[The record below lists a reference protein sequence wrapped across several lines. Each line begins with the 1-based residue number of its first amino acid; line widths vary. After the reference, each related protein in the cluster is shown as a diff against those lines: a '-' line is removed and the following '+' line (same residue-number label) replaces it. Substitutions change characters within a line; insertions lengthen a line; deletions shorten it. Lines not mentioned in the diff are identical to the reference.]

1 MVQITIDEELDYM
14 LARLKALFFNRAA
27 RALMLIPV
35 AFVVAAGQIEFDRP
49 KTDRRLP
56 NPSMIAASRD
66 EVLTVIKQMLETREI
81 AIEKEDCNATSG
93 ECTLVS
99 KPVVF
104 IKGITTKSQ
113 LEHYSEVPTADLRN
127 WIRGRYTL
135 RVQIGP
141 ASPKTA
147 QVGVY
152 ARFEGMTDGVIGS
165 DWVPLA
171 SRGELEDK
179 MLKCIQ
185 DRVVGGDCK
194 DIFK

>member
-1 MVQITIDEELDYM
+1 M
-14 LARLKALFFNRAA
+14 LGRIKELFFNLPA
-27 RALMLIPV
+27 RALMLILV
-35 AFVVAAGQIEFDRP
+35 AFAVASGQIQFDRP
-49 KTDRRLP
+49 KTDRRVP
-56 NPSMIAASRD
+56 NPSIIAASRD

-81 AIEKEDCNATSG
+81 PIEKEDCNTTSG

-113 LEHYSEVPTADLRN
+113 LEHYSEVPAADLRN

-141 ASPKTA
+141 ASPNTS

-165 DWVPLA
+165 DWVLLT

-194 DIFK
+194 EIFK